1 MIYRHGDLT
10 LISISKLPEG
20 LKPFSE
26 GKENVLALGEITG
39 HKHTLLTDTNVEVFE
54 DNKGIK
60 YFNLPDEARITHQE
74 HGVKTLVPE
83 TYKVLPKI
91 EFDYFERERRVVR
104 D

>member
-10 LISISKLPEG
+10 LISISKLPKG
-20 LKPFSE
+20 LRPFSE

-39 HKHTLLTDTNVEVFE
+39 HKHTLLTDTDIEVFE
-54 DNKGIK
+54 DDKGIK
-60 YFNLPDEARITHQE
+60 YFNLPNEAKITHQE

-83 TYKVLPKI
+83 IYKVLPKI
-91 EFDYFERERRVVR
+91 EFDYFEREIRVVR